1 MAESAAG
8 DRDEAIRT
16 TEEAEQRAKGARL
29 FDIRRLIGALFVVYG
44 IILIIVGVNDS
55 RAEIDKAAGVHINLW
70 TGIGMLVFGILML
83 VWAFGRPV
91 VVDDTPT
98 GEDRDAPAQHH

>member
-1 MAESAAG
+1 VADTGPGSQ
-8 DRDEAIRT
+8 DKAIQT

-44 IILIIVGVNDS
+44 VVLTIVGATDGS
-55 RAEIDKAAGVHINLW
+55 KEIHKASGVHINLW
-70 TGIGMLVFGILML
+70 TGIGMLIFGILML

-91 VVDDTPT
+91 IVDDQAVPD
-98 GEDRDAPAQHH
+98 DRDEPAQRH

>member
-1 MAESAAG
+1 MAGTGPGSQ
-8 DRDEAIRT
+8 DKAIQT

-44 IILIIVGVNDS
+44 IVLTIVGVTDGS
-55 RAEIDKAAGVHINLW
+55 AKIHKAAGVHINLW

-83 VWAFGRPV
+83 IWAFGRPV
-91 VVDDTPT
+91 VVDDQPVTDDNRQRPS
-98 GEDRDAPAQHH
+98 RR

>member
-1 MAESAAG
+1 MADTAPG
-8 DRDEAIRT
+8 DRDPAIKS

-29 FDIRRLIGALFVVYG
+29 FDIRRLIGALFVIYG
-44 IILIIVGVNDS
+44 VVLIIVGLMDS
-55 RAEIDKAAGVHINLW
+55 KAEIAKAAGVHINLW

-91 VVDDTPT
+91 IVEDDP
-98 GEDRDAPAQHH
+98 GENG

>member
-1 MAESAAG
+1 MADTGPGSQ
-8 DRDEAIRT
+8 DKAIQT

-44 IILIIVGVNDS
+44 VVLTIAGATDGPSKIH
-55 RAEIDKAAGVHINLW
+55 KAAGVHINLW
-70 TGIGMLVFGILML
+70 TGIGMLIFGILML

-98 GEDRDAPAQHH
+98 AEDRDARAERR